1 VPPLGL
7 PAPPVALEAPTNVR
21 AAPPRLPLD
30 EDTVVRL
37 IQRSR
42 SQEWNELVELAMTLG
57 LTGDQVEEL
66 LMLLI
71 TTMKA
76 RGNPGILAKDL
87 ITVFTRL
94 NVGKQAARRH
104 VRKSCWICALF
115 RKATCTLR

>member
-1 VPPLGL
+1 M
-7 PAPPVALEAPTNVR
+7 
-21 AAPPRLPLD
+21 
-30 EDTVVRL
+30 RL
-37 IQRSR
+37 IRLR
-42 SQEWNELVELAMTLG
+42 PEWNEIVELAMTTLG
-57 LTGDQVEEL
+57 LAGDRVQEL

-76 RGNPGILAKDL
+76 RGDSRIRAKEL
-87 ITVFTRL
+87 ITVLTRL